1 MQARPRQNLLN
12 QNNNFNTNNV
22 SYNIL
27 DNSNLADNQVRRNRP
42 GQVNTNNNVYLPP
55 ITENGQSQGPIPN
68 YQRNVQSRER
78 EKADFQNPMMV
89 DNYTK
94 NANSDNENVIIA
106 EINNLKKLVKKLY
119 EGQTDTQMRLNDYS
133 KIFSEHDT
141 ISRINNLKINEHDT
155 KITEILMSLFPDN
168 KDIEGVTTT
177 NACYGGTNALINAIN
192 WINSSFYDGKY
203 AIVIMADVAV
213 YEKGNA
219 RATGGCGAIGIL
231 LGKNANIIIENVRST
246 YVNHM
251 YDFYKPNPSR
261 KH

>member
-12 QNNNFNTNNV
+12 QNYNFNTNNV

-27 DNSNLADNQVRRNRP
+27 DNNNLADNQVRRNRP
-42 GQVNTNNNVYLPP
+42 GQVNTNNNVFLPP

-155 KITEILMSLFPDN
+155 KITEILMSFNNYLSLNDQSTKALNDLTSNYDSVARKTEIIDIRN
-168 KDIEGVTTT
+168 KFSIFDKAMESRLLEI
-177 NACYGGTNALINAIN
+177 
-192 WINSSFYDGKY
+192 SGKY
-203 AIVIMADVAV
+203 ED
-213 YEKGNA
+213 
-219 RATGGCGAIGIL
+219 L
-231 LGKNANIIIENVRST
+231 
-246 YVNHM
+246 YVK
-251 YDFYKPNPSR
+251 YQEISK
-261 KH
+261 